1 MQNNKGL
8 AEQRTQLEKRVAE
21 LLEQVDTQ
29 TAAANGLLGELQRAL
44 DEAGALRSA
53 LTAAQTLERST
64 AQRCRHSRSA
74 SSQLHVGP

>member
-1 MQNNKGL
+1 
-8 AEQRTQLEKRVAE
+8 
-21 LLEQVDTQ
+21 
-29 TAAANGLLGELQRAL
+29 
-44 DEAGALRSA
+44 